1 MEKSVDL
8 EEYKPYLWN
17 NWYLT
22 LKNRALNLILPV
34 KIGDTE
40 YDCFTKNKDYWD
52 ILITTDSI
60 TGKTY
65 TTSSITNYCPRTKRV
80 WTEGGGIYKLGIPLN
95 GIQKF
100 YLEKYF
106 EL

>member
-1 MEKSVDL
+1 MEKSIDL

-17 NWYLT
+17 DWYLT
-22 LKNRALNLILPV
+22 IKNKIFGFTIPV
-34 KIGDTE
+34 IIGDIE
-40 YDCFTKNKDYWD
+40 YDCFTKYREKWD
-52 ILITTDSI
+52 IFITIESFY
-60 TGKTY
+60 GKIY
-65 TTSSITNYCPRTKRV
+65 TTSSIIDYCPFTKRV